1 MKKHLQFNRNRR
13 LGLADV
19 WVLAALVTATLVLTG
34 RAAWHT
40 WGADSHQ
47 SEAIPGAVEHS
58 AGSGVS
64 IFYEPIETIRVGQ
77 KVWSDG
83 NPTGDLDERFGDE
96 VDSHTWRKMVLR
108 APKRDGSVAE
118 VEMLRPGWWL
128 GERDV
133 FVGGRVDIEV
143 PECGIEG
150 LAQVLAV
157 GPCPDIAPGPG
168 RVVTA
173 TFHHQSTHTLD
184 LRLEGV
190 AEPIGCTANHPIW
203 SEAKQEFVRAD
214 QLTSGEAV
222 RTLHGITRVVSVTDR
237 GRPEPVYNIEVQVDH
252 TYHVSVAGLL
262 VHNGGPTLPI
272 LNPCFRPSNEARRNF
287 GIAVH
292 QEFPEGINRQYPG
305 SQFESRVGPGQRG
318 PDAPWSP
325 NSKYPGF
332 RTAELKPDTSSGL
345 ARYGEQLSNWE
356 QQGIQG
362 PHALFKYNPATGKI
376 DFDNPTIFH

>member
-133 FVGGRVDIEV
+133 HAGGRVDIEV

-157 GPCPDIAPGPG
+157 GPCPNIAPGPG

-184 LRLEGV
+184 LR
-190 AEPIGCTANHPIW
+190 IR
-203 SEAKQEFVRAD
+203 RA
-214 QLTSGEAV
+214 Q
-222 RTLHGITRVVSVTDR
+222 RTNRLHGQSPDLERSETGIRA
-237 GRPEPVYNIEVQVDH
+237 GRPVDARRSRPH
-252 TYHVSVAGLL
+252 AQRNHARRFSCRPRPAGAGLQ
-262 VHNGGPTLPI
+262 H
-272 LNPCFRPSNEARRNF
+272 RS
-287 GIAVH
+287 
-292 QEFPEGINRQYPG
+292 PG
-305 SQFESRVGPGQRG
+305 RSHVPRVGGGVVGTQWWPG
-318 PDAPWSP
+318 DS
-325 NSKYPGF
+325 
-332 RTAELKPDTSSGL
+332 
-345 ARYGEQLSNWE
+345 QLSFSIKRE
-356 QQGIQG
+356 S
-362 PHALFKYNPATGKI
+362 T
-376 DFDNPTIFH
+376 